1 MALDLARTVG
11 QIDSLARRLHDRRDE
26 RADRLARTMAAM
38 AGADAGEL
46 RRKLDSAPGRP
57 FLCPGLV
64 GGLSGRHQP
73 AGLPRDFCVAATDG
87 SHIDVDRHTPVRCY
101 LINVGGCLLTY
112 GSQPDARLFSDPVLY
127 SEEPDLYLGSGAP
140 GSMEA
145 VAVEGPVLGLKRAVE
160 EIRALAGLVE
170 EAPPEMPVLALIDGS
185 LVLWALAGR
194 GYQPFVRDRMIV
206 QELLP
211 ALDRL
216 QEASRSRPVALAAYV
231 SLPQSTEVTNLLR
244 LYLCPHDSDTCRA
257 HCNSH
262 RSRQTPCDTVNELLD
277 RHLFEELLAPG
288 ERSDTFLSQ
297 SSISRDWYGQHRVH
311 FFYVNTR
318 REIGRVE
325 VPGWVAAD
333 EALVSLCHA
342 LILDQCER
350 GIGYPVAIA
359 ESHEQAVV
367 TGPDRLAFRQMVDEA
382 LEVNGLPVYT
392 SEKARSKRTRWL

>member
-1 MALDLARTVG
+1 MTAATTVRPPRPG
-11 QIDSLARRLHDRRDE
+11 HGGHDRR
-26 RADRLARTMAAM
+26 RRRVTS
-38 AGADAGEL
+38 GASWTRPWEG
-46 RRKLDSAPGRP
+46 P

-64 GGLSGRHQP
+64 GGLAGRHEP
-73 AGLPRDFCVAATDG
+73 ADLPGDFCVAATDG

-112 GSQPDARLFSDPVLY
+112 GSQPDARLFSEPVLY
-127 SEEPDLYLGSGAP
+127 SEEPDLYLSSGVP

-145 VAVEGPVLGLKRAVE
+145 VAVEGPVLGLKRAVA
-160 EIRALAGLVE
+160 EIEALARLVE
-170 EAPPEMPVLALIDGS
+170 EAPPGMPVLALIDGS

-194 GYQPFVRDRMIV
+194 GYQPFVRERIIA
-206 QELLP
+206 QGLLP
-211 ALDRL
+211 ALGRL
-216 QEASRSRPVALAAYV
+216 EEASRSRPVALAAYV

-244 LYLCPHDSDTCRA
+244 LYLCPHDEDTCRA

-262 RSRQTPCDTVNELLD
+262 RSRQTPCDTVNGLLD
-277 RHLFEELLAPG
+277 RHLFQELLPAGRAVGHLPEPVLHLPG
-288 ERSDTFLSQ
+288 
-297 SSISRDWYGQHRVH
+297 DWYRQHRVH
-311 FFYVNTR
+311 FFYVNTG

-333 EALVSLCHA
+333 EGSVSLCHA

-367 TGPDRLAFRQMVDEA
+367 TGPDRLAFRQMVDGA

>member
-11 QIDSLARRLHDRRDE
+11 QIDSLARRLYDRRDD
-26 RADRLARTMAAM
+26 RSGRLARAMAAM
-38 AGADAGEL
+38 TGADAGEL
-46 RRKLDSAPGRP
+46 RRKLDSAAGRP

-73 AGLPRDFCVAATDG
+73 AGLPGDFCVAATDG

-112 GSQPDARLFSDPVLY
+112 GSRPDASLFSEPVLY
-127 SEEPDLYLGSGAP
+127 SEEPDLYLSSGAP

-145 VAVEGPVLGLKRAVE
+145 VAVEGPVLGLRRAVA
-160 EIRALAGLVE
+160 EIEALARLVE
-170 EAPPEMPVLALIDGS
+170 EAPPGMPVLALIDGS

-194 GYQPFVRDRMIV
+194 GYQPFVRERIIA
-206 QELLP
+206 QGLLP

-216 QEASRSRPVALAAYV
+216 EEASRSRPVALAAYV

-244 LYLCPHDSDTCRA
+244 LYLCPHDENTCRA

-262 RSRQTPCDTVNELLD
+262 RSRQTPCDTVNGLLD
-277 RHLFEELLAPG
+277 RHLFQELLGPG

-297 SSISRDWYGQHRVH
+297 SSISRDWYRQHRVH
-311 FFYVNTR
+311 FFYVNTG

-325 VPGWVAAD
+325 VPGWVAVD
-333 EALVSLCHA
+333 EGLASLCHA